1 MQTLL
6 SSEETR
12 FKSEM
17 YSFLSKN
24 FKDEKNINLKN
35 LWKSLYDNSFINSG
49 NALLKNILIVES
61 VCKFNP
67 GLGLFFLTQFSCIEI
82 VKNHASE
89 NQKELY
95 LDKLFSGEYIGCF
108 ALTEPNAGSDITMME
123 TTAKNINNSWNIN
136 GHKLWSSNATISDLI
151 ILFAQTKEYK
161 DRAGITCFIAKSN
174 SKEIKIMPD
183 IKKLGVQ
190 ISPSSELF
198 IKDLK
203 LENDSRIGNIGD
215 GVKIALGTITFGR
228 IYCAAQACGLLEGI
242 LEESISHS
250 TKRNQFGKSISDN
263 QAIKWYLADMTKDLD
278 ACKMLLYKACWASV
292 HNKSELAKT
301 SSMAKYFCTS
311 KAQEHSRY
319 AVQILGGKGLNEN
332 SYVAKAYRDSKV
344 MEIYEGTNE
353 IQKLVISK
361 ELKLN

>member
-6 SSEETR
+6 SNEEIT
-12 FKSEM
+12 FKDEI
-17 YSFLSKN
+17 YSFLKN
-24 FKDEKNINLKN
+24 SFNDGENLKLKD
-35 LWKSLYDNSFINSG
+35 LWKSLYSNSFIKLN
-49 NALLKNILIVES
+49 NTLLQNTLLIQS

-67 GLGLFFLTQFSCIEI
+67 GLGLFLLTQFACIEI
-82 VKNHASE
+82 IKNHTNE
-89 NQKELY
+89 KQKGLY
-95 LDKLFSGEYIGCF
+95 LDKLISGEYIGCF
-108 ALTEPNAGSDITMME
+108 ALTEPNAGSDVSMLE
-123 TTAKNINNSWNIN
+123 TRAKSTNNFWNIN
-136 GHKLWSSNATISDLI
+136 GHKLWSSNAPISDLI

-161 DRAGITCFIAKSN
+161 DRSGITCFIAKSN

-190 ISPSSELF
+190 ISPSSELI

-203 LENDSRIGNIGD
+203 LSIDSQIGNIGD

-242 LEESISHS
+242 LEESINHS

-278 ACKMLLYKACWASV
+278 ACKMLLYKACWAST
-292 HNKSELAKT
+292 HNKSELLKL

-311 KAQEHSRY
+311 KAQEHSRH
-319 AVQILGGKGLNEN
+319 AVQISGGKGLNED